1 MRCALLAAV
10 AALALAPAAAS
21 AQHGDHGA
29 DPGGTTVSIAF
40 AAFDPPFVDVLRGDR
55 ITWDNVSVRQ
65 HDVAAVDGG
74 FISGALRGGA
84 AFARAFDSAGEV
96 AYFCTIHPFM
106 RGVVGVHELLMD
118 APAEPA
124 ATGRPFGVRG
134 RSALAAGTPV
144 AIEADEGGGFAPVA
158 TASVQDDG
166 SFSADLRPRAPAQLR
181 AVAGAAASPPV
192 QLLVLDRAVAAS
204 ARTRRGKARVRVHV
218 TPPGHSG
225 MVVLQLR
232 LRDRFGWWPV
242 RHAELDHH
250 GHASFSVPARRRV
263 RARVVLTLADGA
275 TPQAVSAPLRL
286 GRRSA
291 PSRRCG
297 PGCR

>member
-65 HDVAAVDGG
+65 HDVAAVDGS
-74 FISGALRGGA
+74 FNSGPLRGGA
-84 AFARAFDSAGEV
+84 AFARLFDSAGEV

-106 RGVVGVHELLMD
+106 RGTVSVHDLLLD
-118 APAEPA
+118 RPAEPA
-124 ATGRPFGVRG
+124 VPGRPFPLHG
-134 RSALAAGTPV
+134 RTALAPGTPIG
-144 AIEADEGGGFAPVA
+144 IEADSGTGSYVRVA
-158 TASVQDDG
+158 STVAQQDG
-166 SFSADLRPRAPAQLR
+166 TFSLLALPHISEQLR
-181 AVAGAAASPPV
+181 AVADGVTASPSVP
-192 QLLVLDRAVAAS
+192 LLVLDRSVAATARS
-204 ARTRRGKARVRVHV
+204 ARARSRVSVRV
-218 TPPGHSG
+218 TPPGHG
-225 MVVLQLR
+225 GTVVLQLR
-232 LRDRFGWWPV
+232 LRERFGWWPV
-242 RHAELDHH
+242 ASARLDRR
-250 GHASFSVPARRRV
+250 GRARFALATPRRV

-286 GRRSA
+286 GRR
-291 PSRRCG
+291 
-297 PGCR
+297 

>member
-1 MRCALLAAV
+1 MRRALVAAV
-10 AALALAPAAAS
+10 VALALAPASAA
-21 AQHGDHGA
+21 AQGHPHGDAPQGA
-29 DPGGTTVSIAF
+29 DISIGYADF
-40 AAFDPPFVDVLRGDR
+40 SPARVDVLAGDPIR
-55 ITWDNVSVRQ
+55 WANSSVRR
-65 HDVAAVDGG
+65 HDVAAVDVS
-74 FISGALRGGA
+74 FNSGILGA
-84 AFARAFDSAGEV
+84 GMAFSRTFASAGEV

-124 ATGRPFGVRG
+124 ATGRPFAVRG
-134 RSALAAGTPV
+134 RSALAAGTRI

-166 SFSADLRPRAPAQLR
+166 SFSADLRPHAPAQLR

-218 TPPGHSG
+218 TPPGHGG

-275 TPQAVSAPLRL
+275 TPLAFSPELRL
-286 GRRSA
+286 GR
-291 PSRRCG
+291 
-297 PGCR
+297 

>member
-1 MRCALLAAV
+1 MRRALVAAV
-10 AALALAPAAAS
+10 VALALAPASAA
-21 AQHGDHGA
+21 AQGHPHGDAPQGA
-29 DPGGTTVSIAF
+29 DISIGYADF
-40 AAFDPPFVDVLRGDR
+40 SPARVDVLAGDPIR
-55 ITWDNVSVRQ
+55 WANSSVRR
-65 HDVAAVDGG
+65 HDVAAVDVS
-74 FISGALRGGA
+74 FNSGILGA
-84 AFARAFDSAGEV
+84 GMAFSRTFASAGEV

-166 SFSADLRPRAPAQLR
+166 SFSAALRPRAPAQLR

-192 QLLVLDRAVAAS
+192 QLLVLDRAVAAR
-204 ARTRRGKARVRVHV
+204 ARTRRGKARVRVQV
-218 TPPGHSG
+218 TPPGQGG

-275 TPQAVSAPLRL
+275 TPLAFSPELRL
-286 GRRSA
+286 GR
-291 PSRRCG
+291 
-297 PGCR
+297 

>member
-1 MRCALLAAV
+1 MRRALVAAV
-10 AALALAPAAAS
+10 AALALAPASAA
-21 AQHGDHGA
+21 AQGHHHGDAPQGA
-29 DPGGTTVSIAF
+29 DISIGYADF
-40 AAFDPPFVDVLRGDR
+40 TPARVDVLAGDPIR
-55 ITWDNVSVRQ
+55 WANSSVRR
-65 HDVAAVDGG
+65 HDVAAVDVS
-74 FISGALRGGA
+74 FNSGILGA
-84 AFARAFDSAGEV
+84 GMAFSRTFASAGEV

-124 ATGRPFGVRG
+124 ATGRPFAVRG
-134 RSALAAGTPV
+134 RSALAAETPV

-166 SFSADLRPRAPAQLR
+166 SFSADLRPHAPAQLR

-218 TPPGHSG
+218 TPPGHGG

-232 LRDRFGWWPV
+232 LRDRFGWWPM

-275 TPQAVSAPLRL
+275 TPLAFSPELRL
-286 GRRSA
+286 GR
-291 PSRRCG
+291 
-297 PGCR
+297 